1 MRIVILDD
9 YQNVALDLADWTK
22 VCESATVDVMTEHVS
37 DENVLVDRLQDAQI
51 VVAMRERTRL
61 SASVIDRLPRLEMIV
76 TTGMSNAA
84 IDIEHANEKGVFV
97 CGTGGYVSPTSELTI
112 ALILGVARSLV
123 WEARSVSDGGWQ
135 TQLGVELRGK
145 TLGLVGLGRIGTE
158 VAEVSRALGMNVV
171 AWSQNLDADVA
182 ASRGVR
188 AVSKE
193 ELFTT
198 SDVVSVHLVL
208 SERSRNTVS
217 VPEFEMMK
225 TEAILVN
232 TSRGPIVDT
241 DALVDALE
249 SGRIGGAG
257 LDVFDDEP
265 LDVGHPLRRLARE
278 HPRVVLTPHIGY
290 VTDGL
295 YRQFYEEIVED
306 IEAWLD
312 DRVLRVLT

>member
-9 YQNVALDLADWTK
+9 YQNVALDMADWSMIRET
-22 VCESATVDVMTEHVS
+22 ATVEVLTEHI
-37 DENVLVDRLQDAQI
+37 DDADDLVDRLQHAQI

-61 SASVIDRLPRLEMIV
+61 SASVIDRLPELELIV

-84 IDIEHANEKGVFV
+84 IDIEHAKNRGVIV
-97 CGTGGYVSPTSELTI
+97 CGTGGYVSPTSELTVG
-112 ALILGVARSLV
+112 LILGVARSLV
-123 WEARSVSDGGWQ
+123 WESQAVASGGWQ
-135 TQLGVELRGK
+135 TQVGIELRGK
-145 TLGLVGLGRIGTE
+145 TLGLVGLGRIGSE
-158 VAEVSRALGMNVV
+158 VAQVALALGMNVV

-198 SDVVSVHLVL
+198 SDVVSIHLVL
-208 SERSRNTVS
+208 SERSRSIVS
-217 VPEFEMMK
+217 RPEFELMK
-225 TEAILVN
+225 TDAILVN

-241 DALVDALE
+241 DALVNALE
-249 SGRIGGAG
+249 SERIGGAG

-265 LDVGHPLRRLARE
+265 LDASHPLRRLACE

-306 IEAWLD
+306 IVAWLD
-312 DRVLRVLT
+312 NRVVRVLS

>member
-1 MRIVILDD
+1 
-9 YQNVALDLADWTK
+9 
-22 VCESATVDVMTEHVS
+22 
-37 DENVLVDRLQDAQI
+37 
-51 VVAMRERTRL
+51 
-61 SASVIDRLPRLEMIV
+61 
-76 TTGMSNAA
+76 
-84 IDIEHANEKGVFV
+84 
-97 CGTGGYVSPTSELTI
+97 
-112 ALILGVARSLV
+112 
-123 WEARSVSDGGWQ
+123 
-135 TQLGVELRGK
+135 
-145 TLGLVGLGRIGTE
+145 
-158 VAEVSRALGMNVV
+158 
-171 AWSQNLDADVA
+171 
-182 ASRGVR
+182 
-188 AVSKE
+188 
-193 ELFTT
+193 
-198 SDVVSVHLVL
+198 
-208 SERSRNTVS
+208 
-217 VPEFEMMK
+217 MMK
-225 TEAILVN
+225 REALLVN